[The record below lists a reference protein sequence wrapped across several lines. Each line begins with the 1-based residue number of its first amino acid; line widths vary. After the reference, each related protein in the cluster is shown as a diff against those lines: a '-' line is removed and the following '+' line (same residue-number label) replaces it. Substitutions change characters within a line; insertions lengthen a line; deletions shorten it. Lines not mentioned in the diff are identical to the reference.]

1 MCCTRCTDCWPKKLL
16 MSWRMWI
23 VGVYIHVSSPPPQKK
38 NSGVHSCG
46 QPTEKYGKNKKT
58 LTLPKVVMCGPQVW

>member
-1 MCCTRCTDCWPKKLL
+1 MLYTLYRLL
-16 MSWRMWI
+16 AKEIINVMEDVDSWS
-23 VGVYIHVSSPPPQKK
+23 IHSRLLPPPQKK